1 MQESSFTMFP
11 ELSTER
17 LQLRQITFDDKKAIF
32 RLRSNKE
39 INEFLEREIPKNL
52 NQAEGFI
59 QTCLDAFENEN
70 SIFWALV
77 SQNSNQLIGTVALNN
92 IDTENSFATIA
103 CEMNPDYQDE
113 GYMSEAMKVVLDY
126 AIMSLNVSTIEASA
140 HHNNEA
146 AIALLEKFLF
156 TVQTEREDTQSKD
169 HRIYKFG
176 S

>member
-1 MQESSFTMFP
+1 MIKKPFLDCDLTTVSYTHLRAQESRG
-11 ELSTER
+11 LGDVYK
-17 LQLRQITFDDKKAIF
+17 RQ
-32 RLRSNKE
+32 
-39 INEFLEREIPKNL
+39 IPKNL

-77 SQNSNQLIGTVALNN
+77 SQNSNQLIGIISLND
-92 IDTENSFATIA
+92 IDTENNFAKIA